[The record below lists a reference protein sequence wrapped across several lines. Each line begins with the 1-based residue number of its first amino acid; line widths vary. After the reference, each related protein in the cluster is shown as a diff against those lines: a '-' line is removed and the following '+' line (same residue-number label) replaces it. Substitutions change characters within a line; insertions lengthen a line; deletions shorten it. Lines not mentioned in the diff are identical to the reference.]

1 MQPKAFPLRIQ
12 KLNFALVNFEML
24 SRAGRSKDAEAV
36 FATFE
41 RERAALLRD
50 TLSASW
56 LNVLGVVQRTSL
68 LVEQAR
74 AGRADLVD
82 RTATELL
89 APGAPEVPVVRYN
102 LACAYAQLAQF
113 GPAEKRD
120 ASAARAL
127 QLLRD
132 VFAAGYFGAPSNNRH
147 LDADTD
153 FDPIRKRPDFKAF
166 LAEVRKK
173 HPLPAPAAPPPRAK
187 E

>member
-1 MQPKAFPLRIQ
+1 
-12 KLNFALVNFEML
+12 
-24 SRAGRSKDAEAV
+24 
-36 FATFE
+36 
-41 RERAALLRD
+41 
-50 TLSASW
+50 
-56 LNVLGVVQRTSL
+56 
-68 LVEQAR
+68 
-74 AGRADLVD
+74 
-82 RTATELL
+82 
-89 APGAPEVPVVRYN
+89 
-102 LACAYAQLAQF
+102 LAQF